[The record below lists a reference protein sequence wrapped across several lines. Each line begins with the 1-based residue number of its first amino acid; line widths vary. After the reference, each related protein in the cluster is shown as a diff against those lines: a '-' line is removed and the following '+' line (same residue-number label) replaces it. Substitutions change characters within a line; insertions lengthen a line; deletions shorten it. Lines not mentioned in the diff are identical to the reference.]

1 PEGPHSRRECE
12 ADPEPLIGG
21 DDMPQSRVLL
31 SFLAVL
37 LMAACAPRPSTSGEA
52 AAPPVAP
59 TAPKRIGVGVQSDFN
74 QLATRLVRSGTA
86 SRPGVAE
93 VEQLV
98 NAGLTQT
105 DNTGA
110 LQGVL
115 AEAVPS
121 TANGL
126 WTVLPDGRMETRWRI
141 REGVVWQDGTPFTA
155 DDLVFTATVGQDAEV
170 PLLRNPSLALAARA
184 YAADPRTFVVA
195 WKQPFIDADSLFVA
209 NGTLQHPPLPRHLL
223 EAAYLENKTTL
234 DALPYWSTDF

>member
-1 PEGPHSRRECE
+1 GCS
-12 ADPEPLIGG
+12 
-21 DDMPQSRVLL
+21 
-31 SFLAVL
+31 
-37 LMAACAPRPSTSGEA
+37 PRPSATGESA
-52 AAPPVAP
+52 PPPPVPAAP
-59 TAPKRIGVGVQSDFN
+59 KHISIGVQSDFN
-74 QLATRLVRSGTA
+74 ALATRLVRSGTA

-98 NAGLTQT
+98 NASLTQT
-105 DNTGA
+105 DGSGA

-126 WTVLPDGRMETRWRI
+126 WTVFPDGRMETRWRI

-155 DDLVFTATVGQDAEV
+155 DDLVFTATVGQDSEI
-170 PLLRNPSLALAARA
+170 PLFRNPSLALATRA
-184 YAADPRTFVVA
+184 YAADPRTFVVE
-195 WKQPFIDADSLFVA
+195 WKQPYIDADGLFIT

-234 DALPYWSTDF
+234 DALPYWSTD